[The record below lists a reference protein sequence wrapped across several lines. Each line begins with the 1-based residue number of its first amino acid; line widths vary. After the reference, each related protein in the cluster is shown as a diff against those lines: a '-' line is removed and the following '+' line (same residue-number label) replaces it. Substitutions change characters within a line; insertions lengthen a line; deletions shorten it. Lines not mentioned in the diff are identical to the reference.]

1 MHKKMALVRGS
12 AGVWPRCAGPPRASG
27 HCGHHLPM
35 SKSCFLVLGTGA
47 LGVDA
52 KGPGLI

>member
-1 MHKKMALVRGS
+1 MCWATQGL
-12 AGVWPRCAGPPRASG
+12 SG
-27 HCGHHLPM
+27 HYGHHLPM

-47 LGVDA
+47 LGVAA

>member
-1 MHKKMALVRGS
+1 MCWATQGLWS
-12 AGVWPRCAGPPRASG
+12 LWAP
-27 HCGHHLPM
+27 PM

-47 LGVDA
+47 LGVAA